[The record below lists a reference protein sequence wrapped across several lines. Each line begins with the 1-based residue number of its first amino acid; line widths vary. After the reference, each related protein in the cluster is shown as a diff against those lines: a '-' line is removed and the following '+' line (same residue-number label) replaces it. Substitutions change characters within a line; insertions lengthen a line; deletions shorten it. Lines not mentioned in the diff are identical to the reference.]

1 MKHTTKIMNQN
12 PSVKYIH
19 NKNESQL
26 LTYYSYF
33 QEDLVI
39 VSGLYLGSFRSISG
53 YLRVVF
59 GQKKT
64 DWAASRSL

>member
-1 MKHTTKIMNQN
+1 MIYTTKIMNQN

-39 VSGLYLGSFRSISG
+39 VSGLYLGSFRA
-53 YLRVVF
+53 VF
-59 GQKKT
+59 DIKMT
-64 DWAASRSL
+64 DWTAQSVIVNR